1 MTQTALPL
9 YPKISS
15 IYNKIMQLAIAIIFI
30 VVLMNIWIDGVA
42 KDQRV
47 VEQHFNYIGDQYL
60 LQASA
65 TMKTMLVDQNRE
77 KMEQYLN
84 ELSQSELVHSLF
96 VYGIDGQ
103 LIAQG
108 GIEKTV
114 KALYGIEHNT
124 LNVGESVVPFVAE
137 IRQQEVLGY
146 IRVNLIKKEV
156 VHQLEQENY
165 QQQQLIRV
173 MLIMAGCAGFFLT
186 RGLSRFSRQGFRV
199 EQNT

>member
-30 VVLMNIWIDGVA
+30 VILMNIWIEGVA
-42 KDQRV
+42 KDQQV
-47 VEQHFNYIGDQYL
+47 VEQHFNFIGDQYL
-60 LQASA
+60 LQAST
-65 TMKTMLVDQNRE
+65 TMKTMLKDRNRQN
-77 KMEQYLN
+77 MEQYLN
-84 ELSQSELVHSLF
+84 ELAQSELVHSLF
-96 VYGIDGQ
+96 VYDVDGQ

-108 GIEKTV
+108 GVKKTV

-124 LNVGESVVPFVAE
+124 LNVGKNVVPFVTE

-146 IRVNLIKKEV
+146 IRINLRKAEV
-156 VHQLEQENY
+156 VHQLEQENFK
-165 QQQQLIRV
+165 QQQLVRV

-199 EQNT
+199 APTS

>member
-15 IYNKIMQLAIAIIFI
+15 IYNKIMQLSIAIIFI
-30 VVLMNIWIDGVA
+30 VILMNIWIDGVA

-47 VEQHFNYIGDQYL
+47 VDQHFNFIGDQYL
-60 LQASA
+60 LQATA
-65 TMKTMLVDQNRE
+65 TMKTMVADRNHKE
-77 KMEQYLN
+77 MEQYLN
-84 ELSQSELVHSLF
+84 ELAQSELVHSLF
-96 VYGIDGQ
+96 VYDINGQ

-108 GIEKTV
+108 GVEKTV

-124 LNVGESVVPFVAE
+124 LNMGKSVVPFVAE
-137 IRQQEVLGY
+137 IRQKNVLGY
-146 IRVNLIKKEV
+146 IRINLVKKDV
-156 VHQLEQENY
+156 VHQLEKENHE
-165 QQQQLIRV
+165 QQQLIRV

-199 EQNT
+199 APSS